1 MATPNTGLYDPTYQR
16 DACGFGFV
24 ARVDGRPTRE
34 TVEVL
39 AERPELT
46 DQGRALVAGMATTL
60 AGWSTDPVS
69 PTARA
74 EAELARLREELAR
87 RPG

>member
-34 TVEVL
+34 TVEEGLEVL
-39 AERPELT
+39 VERAPNEH
-46 DQGRALVAGMATTL
+46 
-60 AGWSTDPVS
+60 S
-69 PTARA
+69 
-74 EAELARLREELAR
+74 
-87 RPG
+87 